1 MKNIRITEHGV
12 KLLDELQKIREAFQA
27 SDDLSLDQQDQLADA
42 YLAKAT
48 PYETQIIEEIFDAN
62 NNQTETLTYTNAPQ
76 EAINF
81 AGRTRPD
88 IR

>member
-12 KLLDELQKIREAFQA
+12 KLLGELQKIREAFQA

-62 NNQTETLTYTNAPQ
+62 NNQTGKP
-76 EAINF
+76 
-81 AGRTRPD
+81 
-88 IR
+88 

>member
-12 KLLDELQKIREAFQA
+12 KILGELQKIREAFKA

-62 NNQTETLTYTNAPQ
+62 NNQTGKP
-76 EAINF
+76 
-81 AGRTRPD
+81 
-88 IR
+88 

>member
-1 MKNIRITEHGV
+1 MRRKAVKNIKITEHGV
-12 KLLDELQKIREAFQA
+12 KLLDELQKIREAFKA

-62 NNQTETLTYTNAPQ
+62 NNQTRKP
-76 EAINF
+76 
-81 AGRTRPD
+81 
-88 IR
+88 

>member
-27 SDDLSLDQQDQLADA
+27 SDDLSLDTQNQLADA

-48 PYETQIIEEIFDAN
+48 PYETQIIEEIFDADN
-62 NNQTETLTYTNAPQ
+62 T
-76 EAINF
+76 
-81 AGRTRPD
+81 RTGQS
-88 IR
+88 

>member
-27 SDDLSLDQQDQLADA
+27 SDDLSLDTQNQLADA

-62 NNQTETLTYTNAPQ
+62 NS
-76 EAINF
+76 
-81 AGRTRPD
+81 RTGQSKT
-88 IR
+88 I

>member
-12 KLLDELQKIREAFQA
+12 KLLDELQKIREAFKA

-62 NNQTETLTYTNAPQ
+62 YYETRQ
-76 EAINF
+76 
-81 AGRTRPD
+81 PD
-88 IR
+88 LIQMHHKRLSTSVDK

>member
-27 SDDLSLDQQDQLADA
+27 SDDLSLDTQNQLADA

-62 NNQTETLTYTNAPQ
+62 NS
-76 EAINF
+76 
-81 AGRTRPD
+81 RTGQS
-88 IR
+88 

>member
-1 MKNIRITEHGV
+1 MKNIKITEHGV
-12 KLLDELQKIREAFQA
+12 NLLDELQKIREAFKA

-62 NNQTETLTYTNAPQ
+62 NNQTGKP
-76 EAINF
+76 
-81 AGRTRPD
+81 
-88 IR
+88 

>member
-1 MKNIRITEHGV
+1 MRRKAVKNIRITEHGV
-12 KLLDELQKIREAFQA
+12 KLLGELQKIREAFKA

-62 NNQTETLTYTNAPQ
+62 NNQTGKP
-76 EAINF
+76 
-81 AGRTRPD
+81 
-88 IR
+88 

>member
-1 MKNIRITEHGV
+1 MKNIKITEHGV
-12 KLLDELQKIREAFQA
+12 KLLDELQKIREAFKA

-62 NNQTETLTYTNAPQ
+62 NNQTRKPKPIQMHNERLSTSL
-76 EAINF
+76 
-81 AGRTRPD
+81 D
-88 IR
+88 K

>member
-1 MKNIRITEHGV
+1 MNEEKAVKNIRITEHGV
-12 KLLDELQKIREAFQA
+12 KLLGELQKIREAFKA

-62 NNQTETLTYTNAPQ
+62 NNQTGKP
-76 EAINF
+76 
-81 AGRTRPD
+81 
-88 IR
+88 

>member
-12 KLLDELQKIREAFQA
+12 KLLDELQKIREAFKA
-27 SDDLSLDQQDQLADA
+27 SDDLSLDQQDQLTDA

-62 NNQTETLTYTNAPQ
+62 NS
-76 EAINF
+76 
-81 AGRTRPD
+81 RTGQS
-88 IR
+88 

>member
-1 MKNIRITEHGV
+1 VVTTKEEKAVKNIRITEHGV
-12 KLLDELQKIREAFQA
+12 KLLGELQKIREAFKA

-62 NNQTETLTYTNAPQ
+62 NNQTGKP
-76 EAINF
+76 
-81 AGRTRPD
+81 
-88 IR
+88 

>member
-12 KLLDELQKIREAFQA
+12 KLLDELQKIREAFK
-27 SDDLSLDQQDQLADA
+27 SSNDLSLDTQNQLADA

-62 NNQTETLTYTNAPQ
+62 NS
-76 EAINF
+76 
-81 AGRTRPD
+81 RTGQS
-88 IR
+88 

>member
-12 KLLDELQKIREAFQA
+12 KLLGELQKIREAFKA

-62 NNQTETLTYTNAPQ
+62 NNQTRKP
-76 EAINF
+76 
-81 AGRTRPD
+81 
-88 IR
+88 

>member
-12 KLLDELQKIREAFQA
+12 KLLGKLAEIRKAFETL
-27 SDDLSLDQQDQLADA
+27 SEDLSLDQQDQLADA

-62 NNQTETLTYTNAPQ
+62 NNQTGKP
-76 EAINF
+76 
-81 AGRTRPD
+81 
-88 IR
+88 

>member
-12 KLLDELQKIREAFQA
+12 KLLGELQKIREAFKA

-62 NNQTETLTYTNAPQ
+62 NNQTGKP
-76 EAINF
+76 
-81 AGRTRPD
+81 
-88 IR
+88 

>member
-12 KLLDELQKIREAFQA
+12 KLLGELQKIREAFKA

-62 NNQTETLTYTNAPQ
+62 NS
-76 EAINF
+76 
-81 AGRTRPD
+81 RTRKS
-88 IR
+88 